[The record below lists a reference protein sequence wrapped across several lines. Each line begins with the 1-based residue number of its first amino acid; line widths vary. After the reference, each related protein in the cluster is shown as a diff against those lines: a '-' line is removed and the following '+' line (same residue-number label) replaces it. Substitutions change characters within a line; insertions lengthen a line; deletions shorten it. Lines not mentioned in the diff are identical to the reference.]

1 MRNKEGYTDTTPE
14 LAIHNIEQ
22 EEKTRRLEAYYK
34 VYRGEKYRIKIECV
48 SEDAKTY
55 KMQEKEK
62 VMEVAGVYPHIITL
76 KDKKG
81 ICESFKWHDFFKQIV
96 RLEK

>member
-1 MRNKEGYTDTTPE
+1 MNKEGYIDTTPE

-22 EEKTRRLEAYYK
+22 EEKARRLEVYYK
-34 VYRGEKYRIKIECV
+34 VRRGEKYRIKIACV
-48 SEDAKTY
+48 SEDAKIY
-55 KMQEKEK
+55 KKEEKEK
-62 VMEVAGVYPHIITL
+62 VMEVAGVYPHIVTL

-81 ICESFKWHDFFKQIV
+81 ICESFKWHEFFKRIV